1 MGLTMK
7 VQGMDELSEKLSRLG
22 EAAGSIASLS
32 LYKGAGVMADA
43 FTAASKT
50 IRAEKFHY
58 VFNGHKRLPSY
69 EEAAAVQG
77 KIGIARFNKNGTEV
91 DTAVGFGNA
100 GYVEIAGKKKAVRQ
114 IANAINSGT
123 SFMDKQPIFRQ
134 AVSRTSKAA
143 GAVIVARAEELIHTL
158 TMGDIT
164 TAQAKRYFP
173 NYKFK

>member
-1 MGLTMK
+1 MAGMMK
-7 VQGMDELSEKLSRLG
+7 VTGMDELSEKLSRLG
-22 EAAGSIASLS
+22 SEAESVAAQS
-32 LYKGAGVMADA
+32 LYQGAGVMADA
-43 FTAASKT
+43 LTAAGKT
-50 IRAEKFHY
+50 IRAGKFHY

-123 SFMDKQPIFRQ
+123 SFMDKQPVFRQ
-134 AVSRTSKAA
+134 AISRAKEASGAAIVSRAD
-143 GAVIVARAEELIHTL
+143 ELIEQL
-158 TMGDIT
+158 T
-164 TAQAKRYFP
+164 K
-173 NYKFK
+173 

>member
-1 MGLTMK
+1 MAGMMK
-7 VQGMDELSEKLSRLG
+7 VTGMDELSEKLSRLG
-22 EAAGSIASLS
+22 SEAESVAAQS
-32 LYKGAGVMADA
+32 LYQGAGVMADA
-43 FTAASKT
+43 LTAAGKT

-58 VFNGHKRLPSY
+58 VFNGRKRLPSY

-123 SFMDKQPIFRQ
+123 SFMDKQPVFRQ
-134 AVSRTSKAA
+134 AISRARAASGAAIVSRAD
-143 GAVIVARAEELIHTL
+143 ELIEQ
-158 TMGDIT
+158 IT
-164 TAQAKRYFP
+164 K
-173 NYKFK
+173 